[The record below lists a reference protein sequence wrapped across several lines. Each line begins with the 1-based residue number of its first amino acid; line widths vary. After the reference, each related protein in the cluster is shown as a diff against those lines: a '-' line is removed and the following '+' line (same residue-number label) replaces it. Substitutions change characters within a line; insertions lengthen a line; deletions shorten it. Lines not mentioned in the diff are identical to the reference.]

1 MSDRLT
7 AKKEGGLRRALPPEV
22 FILIME
28 AFLDEVESST
38 ASQSWLIGM
47 MDSLGDPFFY
57 LGYHEPAGDNSNEIQ
72 RSRFLKIRSVSQ
84 VNQMTQTMVR
94 NRFSPLPCY
103 PLRPTFAAHILVF
116 PKIDSMVPNFQHPLG
131 FIESVLRSQSHHTSR
146 FLQSIDRAILLGGIW
161 TLCEEPEEIKC
172 QVSMFPKLKV
182 MLLPTHWENH
192 FPWADR
198 NTGHDHDELLLL
210 SSDVFLYPTALEK
223 LEVGPVSTT
232 LKPLWEKQVRLVGTA
247 NKRQTEG
254 EEAISQEQ
262 PILELVQTSQGLRTR
277 ILDPECSHCKV

>member
-1 MSDRLT
+1 
-7 AKKEGGLRRALPPEV
+7 
-22 FILIME
+22 ME

-47 MDSLGDPFFY
+47 IDSLGDPFFY

-131 FIESVLRSQSHHTSR
+131 FIESVLRSQLHHTSR

-192 FPWADR
+192 FPLADR

-223 LEVGPVSTT
+223 LEFGPVSTT
-232 LKPLWEKQVRLVGTA
+232 LKPLWEKQTA
-247 NKRQTEG
+247 YLAGIENPWKGILCAWKPNRNP
-254 EEAISQEQ
+254 ISHGHLFLCAM
-262 PILELVQTSQGLRTR
+262 ICHG
-277 ILDPECSHCKV
+277 